1 MPDPLICD
9 DPQAERR
16 WSYGRLL
23 AKEADWAA
31 AAEVFEQC
39 LERAPGFAPAWSDLG
54 KAREKMG
61 DEEGAAACYAKALA
75 LDPTDR
81 LGAGARMERLR
92 GVAAPSLAKAYVA
105 RLFDDYA
112 ARFDRH
118 IREDLHYSGPELI
131 EEILAGLGRRYARA
145 LDLGCGTGLAGPM
158 VRPFADRLEGV
169 DVSPKMIAQAE
180 RRAVYDAL
188 FVDEAVAFL
197 QAADAGAYDC
207 LVAADV
213 LVYLGDLRPLFAAA
227 SRAMAQ
233 GAPFVFTV
241 ETLWTGEG
249 FELAETMRFRHSR
262 GYLEE
267 QATAN
272 GFTVLA
278 IKTRSARVERGAPVP
293 SLLVSLERR

>member
-23 AKEADWAA
+23 ASDADWAA

-54 KAREKMG
+54 KACEKIG
-61 DEEGAAACYAKALA
+61 DKDRAAACYAKALA
-75 LDPTDR
+75 LDPADR
-81 LGAGARMERLR
+81 LGAGARIERLR
-92 GVAAPSLAKAYVA
+92 GVAAPTLANAYVA
-105 RLFDDYA
+105 RLFDDYS

-131 EEILAGLGRRYARA
+131 EEVLSGLGRRYARA
-145 LDLGCGTGLAGPM
+145 LDLGCGTGLAGPA
-158 VRPFADRLEGV
+158 VRAFAHRLEGV
-169 DVSPKMIAQAE
+169 DLSPKMIAQAE
-180 RRAVYDAL
+180 RRSVYDAL
-188 FVDEAVAFL
+188 FVGEAVAFL
-197 QAADAGAYDC
+197 QGADSGAYDC

-227 SRAMAQ
+227 ARAMAH

-241 ETLWTGEG
+241 EDFWTGEG
-249 FELAETMRFRHSR
+249 FELAESMRFRHAR
-262 GYLEE
+262 GYVEGE
-267 QATAN
+267 ATAN
-272 GFTVLA
+272 GFVVLD
-278 IKTRSARVERGAPVP
+278 IRNRSSRVERGSPVP
-293 SLLVSLERR
+293 SLLVALERL